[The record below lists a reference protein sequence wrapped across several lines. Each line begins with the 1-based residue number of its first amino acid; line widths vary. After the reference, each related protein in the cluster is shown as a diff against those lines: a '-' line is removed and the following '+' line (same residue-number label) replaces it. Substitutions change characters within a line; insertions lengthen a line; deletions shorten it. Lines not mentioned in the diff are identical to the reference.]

1 MLSDGGIN
9 INQMEG
15 LMELLGTHKD
25 TQEYG
30 AGAPNLLDPAS
41 LTGGSKSQAPPNMKV
56 AVKKREKKDTTA
68 IWEPQEFKAASGVIM
83 KEQGDDREIPKYDIL
98 YKTQQSAEDSFLNLS
113 DKDNS
118 SDHCNSLLVK
128 IELPGTQM
136 KDISLEVLKDRLTLQ
151 APKHRLNLALPYP
164 VKKDE
169 GNAKWDKL
177 KGILSVTVPID
188 VRVKYVTKPEDALDQ
203 LN

>member
-1 MLSDGGIN
+1 MGFTGG
-9 INQMEG
+9 QMEG
-15 LMELLGTHKD
+15 LMELLGTRRD
-25 TQEYG
+25 EQEDG
-30 AGAPNLLDPAS
+30 QAPPNAVNPAS
-41 LTGGSKSQAPPNMKV
+41 LTGGGKSQAPPNMKV
-56 AVKKREKKDTTA
+56 AVKKREKKDEKA
-68 IWEPQEFKAASGVIM
+68 IWEPKEFQAASGVIM

-98 YKTQQSAEDSFLNLS
+98 YKQTNTAEDAYLNLG
-113 DKDNS
+113 DKDSS
-118 SDHCNSLLVK
+118 SDHCNALLVK

-177 KGILSVTVPID
+177 KGILSVSIPID
-188 VRVKYVTKPEDALDQ
+188 VKVKYVTKPEDALDQ